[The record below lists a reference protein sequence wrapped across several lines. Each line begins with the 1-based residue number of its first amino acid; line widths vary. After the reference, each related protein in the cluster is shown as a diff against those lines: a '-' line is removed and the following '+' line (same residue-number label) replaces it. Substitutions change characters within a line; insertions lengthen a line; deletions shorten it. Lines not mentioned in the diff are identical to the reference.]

1 MGLHYKNLDAETRVF
16 MLQEDAVGGH
26 YKSPRIEEGKMSK
39 WLALFRQAL
48 ERHTDDWLASETNRR
63 ALMKHS
69 EPRRTPSGGMTVAK
83 VPHNAAQQLAEGE
96 FNRYYLRGI
105 AARALKEGK
114 KNLRIYRRKAVS
126 VPRPESEEKIGT
138 LVDAE
143 KLLAELRKS
152 DFVDNALDLPAG
164 PNSGLTAEIA

>member
-1 MGLHYKNLDAETRVF
+1 MGLHYENLDAETRVF
-16 MLQEDAVGGH
+16 MLQEDAIGGH
-26 YKSPRIEEGKMSK
+26 YKSPRIEEGRTPE
-39 WLALFRQAL
+39 WLSLFREAL
-48 ERHTDDWLASETNRR
+48 ANHTDDWLATEVNKRG
-63 ALMKHS
+63 LMKHS
-69 EPRRTPSGGMTVAK
+69 ELRRTPSGGMTTAK

-114 KNLRIYRRKAVS
+114 KSLRVYRGKAVS
-126 VPRPESEEKIGT
+126 VPRPESEAKIGE

-143 KLLAELRKS
+143 HLLAELRKS
-152 DFVDNALDLPAG
+152 DFVDNALGLPAG